1 MYTKLGDLVLPIP
14 ILLRNARAQTDQENI
29 TRMIYFTDFCELKI
43 TTTRQKSLPFASLVD
58 WESLGKVG
66 GEEVL

>member
-14 ILLRNARAQTDQENI
+14 ILLRNARAQKGHENI

-43 TTTRQKSLPFASLVD
+43 TSTCQKSLPFASLVD